1 MPKAAPDA
9 AALAEHGDWAGCLS
23 VLLAAWRET
32 RAPELAALIE
42 RVSPRAAGPPVG
54 ASGSVTATVKKRIAT
69 ATDADVAPVI
79 ELALREMRTFPRA
92 YRWVVE
98 LAEARPPDPRIAT
111 ALVEIIKFSPF
122 VRLRYN
128 QQGAL
133 EGGLVPA
140 LDAIDDPRYR
150 PFLVEESRRLEESRG
165 LIRRYKPALDAL
177 AKVAAAIAKR
187 KPPRPVSVAPLV
199 KRIDKALASKAAKQ
213 QQRAGTADEL
223 YAAVYADPTDLSLR
237 AVLADVLQEAGD
249 PHGELIALQ
258 LGRAPD
264 AAPSKRERELLKGH
278 ARAWLGELDPIL
290 RKQGLVYS
298 NGFPARAR
306 EGLKYTKHYALFA
319 SPRWAT
325 FDTLDFDSWGDNAI
339 AFFLDPR
346 WKVLRRVYGVQCAET
361 LEPLARGKKQL
372 PWTAVGPRYP
382 TEDTFSVI
390 ADLLPDLVELDL
402 AMDSNDVATTIHNHV
417 ANGPLASRVVR
428 CRASSR
434 GDDAG
439 AIIQAVPPQLELEL
453 VRGYTFP
460 GDPEG
465 ESVRIKGA
473 HVTFVHHGAKID
485 LAYAATILPA
495 IPKIESVALEASP
508 KARIDEPSWVA
519 MRALLAKRHVEL
531 ARPG

>member
-1 MPKAAPDA
+1 MAKAAPDA
-9 AALAEHGDWAGCLS
+9 AALAESGDWAGCLS
-23 VLLAAWRET
+23 ALLATWREA
-32 RAPELAALIE
+32 RSPELAALIE

-54 ASGSVTATVKKRIAT
+54 ASGSVTAAVRKRIAT
-69 ATDADVAPVI
+69 ATDIDVAPII

-122 VRLRYN
+122 VRLRGN

-133 EGGLVPA
+133 ERGLVPA

-150 PFLVEESRRLEESRG
+150 PFLVEESRRLEESRH
-165 LIRRYKPALDAL
+165 LIRRYKPALDQL

-187 KPPRPVSVAPLV
+187 ERPREASIAPLA
-199 KRIDKALASKAAKQ
+199 KRIDTALASKPAKQ
-213 QQRAGTADEL
+213 RQRAGTVDEL
-223 YAAVYADPTDLSLR
+223 YAAVYADPADLSLR

-249 PHGELIALQ
+249 PHGEFIALQ

-278 ARAWLGELDPIL
+278 ARAWLGELDPII
-290 RKQGLVYS
+290 RKQGLVFS

-319 SPRWAT
+319 SPRWTT
-325 FDTLDFDSWGDNAI
+325 FDTLDFHSWGDNAV
-339 AFFLDPR
+339 AFLLDPR
-346 WKVLRRVYGVQCAET
+346 WKILRRVYGVQCSAT
-361 LEPLARGKKQL
+361 LEPLARGNTQL

-382 TEDTFSVI
+382 TERTFSVI

-402 AMDSNDVATTIHNHV
+402 AMSGSDVAATIGNHV
-417 ANGPLASRVVR
+417 AKGPLGSRIAR

-434 GDDAG
+434 GEDVG
-439 AIIQAVPPQLELEL
+439 AIIRAVTPQLELEL
-453 VRGYTFP
+453 VRDYTFP

-465 ESVRIKGA
+465 ESVRVKGG

-495 IPKIESVALEASP
+495 IPTIESVAVEAPP
-508 KARIDEPSWVA
+508 KAKIDEKSWSTVRG
-519 MRALLAKRHVEL
+519 MLAKRHVEL
-531 ARPG
+531 AR